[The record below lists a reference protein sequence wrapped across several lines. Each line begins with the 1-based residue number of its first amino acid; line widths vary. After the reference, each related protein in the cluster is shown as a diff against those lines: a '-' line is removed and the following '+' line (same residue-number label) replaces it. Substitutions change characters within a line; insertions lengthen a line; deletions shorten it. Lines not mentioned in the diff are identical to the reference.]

1 MPKTLADMTPQER
14 AQCRGMWCDF
24 PDPDERT
31 NLAIYVDDSLKH
43 QGFCELIHEG
53 EIGTLTLPHN
63 LTPRPDLP
71 RAWAPNGTP
80 PAGKWEYTK
89 FLSHYQGMSHSNAT
103 VTWALTYGETTPYV
117 WCVYVNGIPE
127 KRFIRREEAIHY
139 LDKSVRGH
147 SIND

>member
-1 MPKTLADMTPQER
+1 MKTLADMTPQER

-53 EIGTLTLPHN
+53 QLGTLTIAEN

-71 RAWAPNGTP
+71 RAWAPDGTP
-80 PAGKWEYTK
+80 PAGEWEHAHIPG
-89 FLSHYQGMSHSNAT
+89 L
-103 VTWALTYGETTPYV
+103 GEST
-117 WCVYVNGIPE
+117 
-127 KRFIRREEAIHY
+127 RRWVGEWKTIEEEEA
-139 LDKSVRGH
+139 
-147 SIND
+147 